1 MALLQVENLC
11 TTFIRPGEWH
21 NAHRAEAVRAVDE
34 VSFEIREGAA
44 VGIAG
49 ETGCGKTTLAHTLLK
64 IHRPTS
70 GRIFFNGRPLHKM
83 PEHRFRP
90 LRGDAQLIGSNPAD
104 SFRPGWTVGRLFFEV
119 LNLHHRELS
128 TREKRERMFYL
139 LNAIG
144 LDEDCSTRLPQT
156 LNLFDRQRVCLARVL
171 AAQPR
176 LLICDDPA
184 RYLDTLS
191 QARILDLLRDIRVH
205 WRVALLFLSRDY
217 AAVSHMSDVLH
228 VMNRGRLVES
238 GTPDHLFHQAQHEH
252 TRQLLALSS
261 AP

>member
-1 MALLQVENLC
+1 MSLLQVEDLC
-11 TTFIRPGEWH
+11 THFVRAGDWH
-21 NAHRAEAVRAVDE
+21 RSHSPELIRAVDQ
-34 VSFEIREGAA
+34 VSFEVREGKT

-49 ETGCGKTTLAHTLLK
+49 ETGCGKTTLAHTILK

-90 LRGDAQLIGSNPAD
+90 LRGDVQLISSNPGD
-104 SFRPGWTVGRLFFEV
+104 SFRPGWTINRLFLEV

-128 TREKRERMFYL
+128 RREKWDRMLYL
-139 LNAIG
+139 LKLIG
-144 LDEDCSTRLPQT
+144 LDEKCTSRFPQS

-176 LLICDDPA
+176 LLICDDPT
-184 RYLDTLS
+184 RYLDTIG
-191 QARILDLLRDIRVH
+191 QARILDLLKDIRVH
-205 WRVALLFLSRDY
+205 WRVTLLFLSRDY
-217 AAVSHMSDVLH
+217 AAVSQMSDDLH
-228 VMNRGRLVES
+228 VMNKGRFVES
-238 GTPDHLFHQAQHEH
+238 GTPDHLFHQAQHEY
-252 TRQLLALSS
+252 TRELLALSG